1 MEIESKNLALAKK
14 AKKSL
19 DNLKNRTPEFNNF
32 LKGFPTMIAQNGLM
46 QTIAF
51 IQNKAKIQDENNK
64 QSTDQILFNSL
75 INEIN
80 MFSNDYFN
88 VKKPSLLQYLLDNDD
103 YKTFI
108 FIQETMIIYSEWLK
122 RFALAFK

>member
-46 QTIAF
+46 QTITF
-51 IQNKAKIQDENNK
+51 MKSKNEDH
-64 QSTDQILFNSL
+64 SFNTL
-75 INEIN
+75 IEEIN
-80 MFSNDYFN
+80 VFSRDYFKIN
-88 VKKPSLLQYLLDNDD
+88 KSLLDYLIELDD

-108 FIQETMIIYSEWLK
+108 FIQETLIIYSEWLK
-122 RFALAFK
+122 RFALAFKN